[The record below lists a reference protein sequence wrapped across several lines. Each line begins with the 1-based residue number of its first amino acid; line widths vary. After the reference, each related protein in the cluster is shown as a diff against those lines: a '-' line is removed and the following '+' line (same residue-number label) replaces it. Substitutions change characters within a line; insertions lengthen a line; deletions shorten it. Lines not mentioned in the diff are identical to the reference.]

1 MKICENCENG
11 TCKTTNRSCRYV
23 PTDPEDKIKSQC
35 LFLPRF
41 LKNERI
47 RRMVAA
53 IRAVKVGS
61 SVTVIFRTRYGW
73 YAKEV
78 IDSAQGEVVALD
90 EFGIMKV
97 RVRGWRGEDE
107 YLPENFTRI
116 LFLNPEEVR
125 TEMNRMQEELEK
137 EQRIQRESREG

>member
-1 MKICENCENG
+1 MGACENCENG

-23 PTDPEDKIKSQC
+23 PSNPENKIKSPC

-41 LKNERI
+41 LKNERT

-61 SVTVIFRTRYGW
+61 SVTVIFRTRCGW
-73 YAKEV
+73 YTKEV
-78 IDSAQGEVVALD
+78 IGSAQGEVVALD

-97 RVRGWRGEDE
+97 SVRGWRGEDE

-116 LFLNPEEVR
+116 LFLNPEEVKI
-125 TEMNRMQEELEK
+125 EIDRMQEELEK
-137 EQRIQRESREG
+137 EQRIQRESREE